1 VHTTITQDATAK
13 LMNLFFYVFIPR
25 IVCATLGGRL
35 GGAGLSGPVLADA
48 AVALSKLPELDT
60 LEYVG
65 LPRAVVYLLVHEI
78 LSTLPRPP
86 KSFICPMRVCFGQP
100 VGCPGCWRS
109 RGQGYRSCHHDLQV
123 AGAAAVSKGVRR
135 KCLGGCFFPLT

>member
-1 VHTTITQDATAK
+1 MGELAQALVTMRKLRRCWYVLVCAHHHHPGCLAK
-13 LMNLFFYVFIPR
+13 LMNLFFYVFILR
-25 IVCATLGGRL
+25 IVCATLWGRL

-65 LPRAVVYLLVHEI
+65 LPRAVVYLLVHEM

-86 KSFICPMRVCFGQP
+86 
-100 VGCPGCWRS
+100 
-109 RGQGYRSCHHDLQV
+109 
-123 AGAAAVSKGVRR
+123 
-135 KCLGGCFFPLT
+135 

>member
-13 LMNLFFYVFIPR
+13 LMNLFFYVFVPR
-25 IVCATLGGRL
+25 IVCAKPGDRL

-65 LPRAVVYLLVHEI
+65 LPRAVVYLLVHER

-86 KSFICPMRVCFGQP
+86 KSLSYARVLWTACRVSGLLAKQR
-100 VGCPGCWRS
+100 PGVSLISS
-109 RGQGYRSCHHDLQV
+109 RPPSRWSCC
-123 AGAAAVSKGVRR
+123 GE
-135 KCLGGCFFPLT
+135 